1 MVDVDRADLGS
12 VSTSTKKHRKI
23 QADVEAPACHPI
35 PQDTEVEDYEFEA
48 IVDYSV
54 KLSGG

>member
-1 MVDVDRADLGS
+1 MVDDDRADLGS

-35 PQDTEVEDYEFEA
+35 PQDTEVEA
-48 IVDYSV
+48 KV
-54 KLSGG
+54 LNT